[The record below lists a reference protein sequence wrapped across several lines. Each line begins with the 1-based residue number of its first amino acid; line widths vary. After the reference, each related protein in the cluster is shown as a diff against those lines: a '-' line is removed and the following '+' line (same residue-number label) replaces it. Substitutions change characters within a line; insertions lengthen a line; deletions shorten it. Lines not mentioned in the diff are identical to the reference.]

1 MLRVAAPAGGGGLS
15 SSRCMLTGADGVQV
29 ASLFLRELEFAR
41 AAVHRNNLLIILTDM
56 SVSVLL
62 Y

>member
-1 MLRVAAPAGGGGLS
+1 
-15 SSRCMLTGADGVQV
+15 MLTGADGMQV

>member
-1 MLRVAAPAGGGGLS
+1 
-15 SSRCMLTGADGVQV
+15 MLTGADGKV